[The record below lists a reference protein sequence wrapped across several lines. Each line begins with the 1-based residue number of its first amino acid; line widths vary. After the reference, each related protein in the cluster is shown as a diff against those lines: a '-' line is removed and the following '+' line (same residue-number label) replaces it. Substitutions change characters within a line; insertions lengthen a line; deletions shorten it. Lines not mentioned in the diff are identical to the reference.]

1 MPTHFPVSDVTG
13 KMAESYLSC
22 MYDLP
27 YYKESDQQLVM
38 DFIHQHPFA
47 FIAGCAEDGSPAV
60 TQVPVFIEERQGQL
74 YLTGHIMRQTD
85 HHRAFQINDRVV
97 CVFTGHHT
105 YVSATWYSNPHQAST
120 WNYMSVHV
128 KGRIQF
134 LDEAA
139 LMKVLQQTSLHF
151 EKGNTE
157 SSTVYHNLPE
167 DYRNR
172 LIKAIVAF
180 EVAVE
185 KIDHVFKLSQNRD
198 KESYDHIINHLGKQN
213 AEGQFIAEEMKKRKD
228 RLFQDQ

>member
-1 MPTHFPVSDVTG
+1 
-13 KMAESYLSC
+13 

-27 YYKESDQQLVM
+27 YYKETDQQLIM
-38 DFIHQHPFA
+38 DFIHKHPFA
-47 FIAGCAEDGSPAV
+47 FIAGCAEDGSPSV

-85 HHRAFQINDRVV
+85 HHRTFQQNDRVV

-139 LMKVLQQTSLHF
+139 LMKVLQKTSLHF
-151 EKGNTE
+151 ENGNTE
-157 SSTVYHNLPE
+157 SSTVYENLPE

-180 EVAVE
+180 EVVVE

-198 KESYDHIINHLGKQN
+198 KESYDHIISHLQEQN
-213 AEGQFIAEEMKKRKD
+213 GDGQFIAEEMKKRKD